1 MTDRLSS
8 INESLSRKLA
18 ARNEFDNTIQETE
31 AAYMKVRV
39 VLHVVAIVPC
49 APPPTHTHVRTRAP
63 VPGQLPCF
71 CGCRW
76 GPWRRSV
83 LTDACVWCMND
94 CMAGCVCVRLWVVRR
109 DTARGATRHLQI
121 LESSQTLL
129 HVLKRESVNLAKKK
143 QTSS

>member
-1 MTDRLSS
+1 MTDRLST

-31 AAYMKVRV
+31 AAYMKVRPSPGTCSSRPS
-39 VLHVVAIVPC
+39 VA
-49 APPPTHTHVRTRAP
+49 
-63 VPGQLPCF
+63 
-71 CGCRW
+71 
-76 GPWRRSV
+76 
-83 LTDACVWCMND
+83 LTGVSHACP
-94 CMAGCVCVRLWVVRR
+94 
-109 DTARGATRHLQI
+109 QI

>member
-1 MTDRLSS
+1 MTDRLSK

-31 AAYMKVRV
+31 AAYMKVRS
-39 VLHVVAIVPC
+39 HVVAWHRHGSHPHD
-49 APPPTHTHVRTRAP
+49 A
-63 VPGQLPCF
+63 
-71 CGCRW
+71 
-76 GPWRRSV
+76 SV
-83 LTDACVWCMND
+83 F
-94 CMAGCVCVRLWVVRR
+94 
-109 DTARGATRHLQI
+109 QI